1 MKMKAKKGIMRSLR
15 STEQEDEGEEE
26 AEVSMLYCLRDAEW
40 AEDRKTQYNNEN
52 NHKSDVKMINNGDDS
67 LARLAQ
73 PLIRKLKS
81 IDRRRHMK
89 SIPSPPDSLS
99 NQLSDNCTMARWIVN
114 N

>member
-1 MKMKAKKGIMRSLR
+1 
-15 STEQEDEGEEE
+15 
-26 AEVSMLYCLRDAEW
+26 
-40 AEDRKTQYNNEN
+40 
-52 NHKSDVKMINNGDDS
+52 MINNGDDS

-99 NQLSDNCTMARWIVN
+99 NQLSDNCTMAR
-114 N
+114 